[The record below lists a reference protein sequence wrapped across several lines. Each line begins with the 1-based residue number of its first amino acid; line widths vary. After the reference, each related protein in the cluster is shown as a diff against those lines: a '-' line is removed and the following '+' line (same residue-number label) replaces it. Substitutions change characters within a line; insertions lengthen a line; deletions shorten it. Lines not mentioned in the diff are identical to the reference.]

1 MAFFVFF
8 FWLLCLKMK
17 KKEMEIGRQER
28 DLRIKKE
35 GIKEGI
41 EENMEGIRKG

>member
-17 KKEMEIGRQER
+17 KKEIGRRER
-28 DLRIKKE
+28 DLGIKKE